1 MKSHLITVGLLTIL
15 SLYVTNAS
23 ACPRLDLNCDWD
35 FGGELVQATLPNDP
49 TGGED
54 GTSSSLQSKIRTSGT
69 RVSPAETAAL
79 LAVHN
84 ANAKVN
90 SDRWETLVCSMRPV
104 KGKTIEGILFR
115 NEIPFWYNCND
126 NLN

>member
-1 MKSHLITVGLLTIL
+1 MMAYLTSPSVLACAQAQDTLGRLCEDDNVGTIID
-15 SLYVTNAS
+15 
-23 ACPRLDLNCDWD
+23 RLPGPSMPGFN
-35 FGGELVQATLPNDP
+35 GELPPLYNQAQQVVQT
-49 TGGED
+49 
-54 GTSSSLQSKIRTSGT
+54 GT

-84 ANAKVN
+84 ANAKAN
-90 SDRWETLVCSMRPV
+90 TDRWETLVCSLRPV

-126 NLN
+126 